1 MLEVSWEKPR
11 GGGHSFLNSYKI
23 SLKKTGF
30 LLLKKNVQQ
39 TSWKFED
46 NIISGTQYTVE
57 LATVC
62 KDTTNNIDKAEDL
75 GSVSSPITKTVV
87 TPPLPPA
94 NLRLESVAETSI
106 KVKWDPPT
114 HIPAQ
119 GKLTYSVNIIPESP
133 EVRRVM
139 TDDRQKEVD
148 SNVYLFSNLPEIV
161 GTGEKYRVTLSSVY
175 TPVAGGTHYSSDS
188 VTEIFLTKPL
198 PPEKF
203 IVKDHNER
211 TFSWFKS
218 PSPGVCR
225 YKFKIKK
232 DNDRATDHIIDDSD
246 DRSLDEARKRQDMIS
261 FTLPFELEDSVEYKV
276 NVYSMVSDGRDG
288 WIESK
293 PLSCKIVKQDEV
305 IKTDTELEAEGDL
318 RRTVRHRKTSK
329 VVGDRPASVARNSV
343 GPLDPFPHISQQSSV
358 NENV

>member
-1 MLEVSWEKPR
+1 M
-11 GGGHSFLNSYKI
+11 
-23 SLKKTGF
+23 
-30 LLLKKNVQQ
+30 
-39 TSWKFED
+39 
-46 NIISGTQYTVE
+46 
-57 LATVC
+57 C
-62 KDTTNNIDKAEDL
+62 KVTTDFIDKSGDL
-75 GSVSSPITKTVV
+75 MKSDNLESVSTFVTKTVV
-87 TPPLPPA
+87 TPPLPPV
-94 NLRLESVAETSI
+94 NLRLETAAAPTSI
-106 KVKWDPPT
+106 KVKWDPPAQ
-114 HIPAQ
+114 IPAQ
-119 GKLTYSVNIIPESP
+119 GKLTYGINIIPESP

-246 DRSLDEARKRQDMIS
+246 DRSLDEARKKQAMIS
-261 FTLPFELEDSVEYKV
+261 FTLPTELEDGVEYKV
-276 NVYSMVSDGRDG
+276 NVYSMVSDGGDG
-288 WIESK
+288 WIESN
-293 PLSCKIVKQDEV
+293 PLYCKIVKQDEV

-329 VVGDRPASVARNSV
+329 VVGDRPASVVRNSDN
-343 GPLDPFPHISQQSSV
+343 PLDPFPLISQQSSV
-358 NENV
+358 DENV